1 MRWVCWPEAGR
12 LGAWGWPGPRDGAWD
27 SCGQQSTCHEHL
39 KSSASL
45 RVGGLAALE
54 QAGLLSQGG
63 CLWLSG
69 ILPLAM
75 PGWEWKGE
83 QQARLGEA

>member
-1 MRWVCWPEAGR
+1 M
-12 LGAWGWPGPRDGAWD
+12 
-27 SCGQQSTCHEHL
+27 
-39 KSSASL
+39 
-45 RVGGLAALE
+45 GGLAALE

-75 PGWEWKGE
+75 PGREWKGE